1 MFSILPLASSGCC
14 STLYYPS
21 LSLSL
26 VCVCVCVCV
35 CRHTVVATVTRFPSI
50 RSYLRDCV
58 PCNGR
63 IEAKETVLVTETFYC
78 EIPAE
83 VEETVESRAHDING
97 TKKSDC
103 ALIDEINV

>member
-1 MFSILPLASSGCC
+1 M
-14 STLYYPS
+14 
-21 LSLSL
+21 
-26 VCVCVCVCV
+26 